1 MSSKA
6 ENVDKKDVPQE
17 ETVAEH
23 KLVDSQRS
31 NTTNETDPFSL
42 SGKPPKN
49 NFVVF
54 TEADNSKDSDSEAT
68 TISSTKD
75 DSDSPVDHNLPNV
88 PRFMTAPS
96 TEDIDDSNP
105 NEAQRTRSLCRSWDQ
120 SWHDWSHDLVLCAS
134 PEAVSLP
141 LSLEGRVMGLEQ
153 KLHELQE
160 QTKLVQGGLGKLEGQ
175 LARLEQFL
183 QTGVVTE

>member
-6 ENVDKKDVPQE
+6 ENVDKKDIPLE
-17 ETVAEH
+17 EIVAEH

-31 NTTNETDPFSL
+31 SMINETDPFSSL
-42 SGKPPKN
+42 NDS
-49 NFVVF
+49 
-54 TEADNSKDSDSEAT
+54 DSDSEAT
-68 TISSTKD
+68 AISSPKD
-75 DSDSPVDHNLPNV
+75 DSDSSVDHHLPH
-88 PRFMTAPS
+88 APKATTISS
-96 TEDIDDSNP
+96 TEDDSNDS
-105 NEAQRTRSLCRSWDQ
+105 NSDDE
-120 SWHDWSHDLVLCAS
+120 HHWSHDLVLCAS

-160 QTKLVQGGLGKLEGQ
+160 QTKSLQGGLGKLGMQLGKLGQ
-175 LARLEQFL
+175 IL